1 MNREPEGATPLSE
14 DEKDQLIPGHLVN
27 REQLNE
33 WEQRNILEAE
43 QWAFSQRRTRIL
55 SADFV
60 RALHR
65 RMFDRTWKWAGS
77 FRTTDK
83 NIGVPAHQIP
93 TALRNGLDDAE
104 YWLENEIFPIPEAA
118 VRLHHRLVSVH
129 PFPDG
134 NGRHARLAADVL
146 LFNLNQ
152 LRLDWGGTGLVSS
165 GPKREEYITALKA
178 ADAGDFNPLLQFLG
192 LV

>member
-14 DEKDQLIPGHLVN
+14 DEKDQLIPGHIVN

-104 YWLENEIFPIPEAA
+104 YWLENEIFPIPETA

-134 NGRHARLAADVL
+134 HGRHARLAADVL

>member
-14 DEKDQLIPGHLVN
+14 DEKDQLIPGHIVN

-104 YWLENEIFPIPEAA
+104 YWLENEIFPIPETA

>member
-1 MNREPEGATPLSE
+1 MNREPGGATPLSE

-43 QWAFSQRRTRIL
+43 QWAFSQRRKRVL

>member
-1 MNREPEGATPLSE
+1 MNREPEGATPLSA

-104 YWLENEIFPIPEAA
+104 YWLENEIFPIPETA

-165 GPKREEYITALKA
+165 SPKREEYITALKA

-192 LV
+192 LI

>member
-104 YWLENEIFPIPEAA
+104 YWLENEIFPIPETA

>member
-14 DEKDQLIPGHLVN
+14 DEKDQLIPGHIVN

-134 NGRHARLAADVL
+134 NGRHARLAADAL

-152 LRLDWGGTGLVSS
+152 LRLDWGGTGIDSS
-165 GPKREEYITALKA
+165 GPKREAYITALKA
-178 ADAGDFNPLLQFLG
+178 ADAGNFNPLLQFLG

>member
-1 MNREPEGATPLSE
+1 MNREPEGPTPLSE

-43 QWAFSQRRTRIL
+43 QWAFSQRRTRVL

-104 YWLENEIFPIPEAA
+104 HGLENEVFPIPEVA

-129 PFPDG
+129 PFPNG

-146 LFNLNQ
+146 LFNLNKS
-152 LRLDWGGTGLVSS
+152 RLDWGGPPLDSS
-165 GPKREEYITALKA
+165 GQKREEYIRALQA
-178 ADAGDFNPLLQFLG
+178 ADAGDFNPLLQFVG

>member
-14 DEKDQLIPGHLVN
+14 DEKDQLIPGHIVN

-152 LRLDWGGTGLVSS
+152 LRLDWGGAGLDSS
-165 GPKREEYITALKA
+165 DPKREEYITALKA
-178 ADAGDFNPLLQFLG
+178 ADAGDFNPFLQFLG

>member
-14 DEKDQLIPGHLVN
+14 DEKDQLIPGHIVN

-152 LRLDWGGTGLVSS
+152 LRLDWGGTGLDSS
-165 GPKREEYITALKA
+165 GPKREAYITALKA
-178 ADAGDFNPLLQFLG
+178 ADAGNFNPLLQFLG

>member
-1 MNREPEGATPLSE
+1 MNRELEAATPLSE
-14 DEKDQLIPGHLVN
+14 DEKDQLIPRHLVN

-43 QWAFSQRRTRIL
+43 QWAFSQRRTRVL
-55 SADFV
+55 SAGFV

-77 FRTTDK
+77 FRTTDR

-93 TALRNGLDDAE
+93 TALRNSLDDAE
-104 YWLENEIFPIPEAA
+104 HWLENEVFPIPEVA

-129 PFPDG
+129 PFPNG

-146 LFNLNQ
+146 LFNLNKS
-152 LRLDWGGTGLVSS
+152 RLDWGGPPLDSS
-165 GPKREEYITALKA
+165 GQKREEYIRALQA
-178 ADAGDFNPLLQFLG
+178 ADAGDFHPLLQFVG

>member
-14 DEKDQLIPGHLVN
+14 DEKDQLIPGHIVN

-104 YWLENEIFPIPEAA
+104 YWLEYEIFPIPEAA

-152 LRLDWGGTGLVSS
+152 LRLDWGGTGLDSS
-165 GPKREEYITALKA
+165 GPKRKEYITALKA

>member
-14 DEKDQLIPGHLVN
+14 DEKDQLVPGHLVN

-43 QWAFSQRRTRIL
+43 QWAFSQRRKRVL

-152 LRLDWGGTGLVSS
+152 LRLDWGGTGLDSS

-192 LV
+192 LL